1 MALLETEVR
10 ILSRPIDLSADVS
23 ELVGSGEWFFVQN
36 TGHTEIRFRETAAS
50 PALGDKG
57 HVLGAGDGVVLLV
70 SRSFWIWP
78 PTGSGEITISDGAPM
93 PTRGA

>member
-57 HVLGAGDGVVLLV
+57 ARPRCRGWCRLARFPVLL
-70 SRSFWIWP
+70 
-78 PTGSGEITISDGAPM
+78 DLAPD
-93 PTRGA
+93 R